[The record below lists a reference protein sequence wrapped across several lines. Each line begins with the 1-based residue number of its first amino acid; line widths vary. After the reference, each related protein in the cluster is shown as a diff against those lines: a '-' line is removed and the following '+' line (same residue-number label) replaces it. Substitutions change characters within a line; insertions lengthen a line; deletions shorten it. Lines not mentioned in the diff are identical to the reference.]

1 MKIKDLS
8 PKLAYMRG
16 YHRGRVTGRRLA
28 LEEAVK
34 AIAEKA
40 GWIQKDLRLSYLS
53 DDELITL
60 IQSL

>member
-1 MKIKDLS
+1 VKIKNLR
-8 PKLAYMRG
+8 PRLAYLRG
-16 YHRGRVTGRRLA
+16 YHRGRATGRRLA
-28 LEEAVK
+28 LEEATK
-34 AIAEKA
+34 AIGEKA